1 MARITD
7 FCCKTAYQNLSKF
20 FCFRSIVR
28 CFQRFVHGSSPFGKV
43 VSHEPPLLLG
53 NYCLWTPPPH
63 SLGISTDLLWQGYG
77 YFLEPHIPVKTLTKD
92 SIKKRRPYQRTCTI
106 ISISNWPPPGQE
118 QGVHVHAYCV
128 IFHHIG
134 CGMRK
139 IQKKKSQSNMK
150 SSSHPTLELAP
161 VQVFSHPQSG
171 LTRKGS
177 CFNTERLVVILGTI
191 SYQKATLYFWAR
203 ITGFIMFY

>member
-1 MARITD
+1 MNPPFSSET
-7 FCCKTAYQNLSKF
+7 TAF
-20 FCFRSIVR
+20 
-28 CFQRFVHGSSPFGKV
+28 
-43 VSHEPPLLLG
+43 EPP
-53 NYCLWTPPPH
+53 PPPI
-63 SLGISTDLLWQGYG
+63 GISNDLLWQGYG

-92 SIKKRRPYQRTCTI
+92 SIKKKRPYQRTCTI
-106 ISISNWPPPGQE
+106 ISISNWPPTGQE

-139 IQKKKSQSNMK
+139 IQKKKCQSNMK

-191 SYQKATLYFWAR
+191 SYQKATLYF
-203 ITGFIMFY
+203 